1 MKTVGALLILLLAAC
16 GERSSSPPSEW
27 NDWSA
32 WVEARYPVSD
42 AGGHGPDIGS
52 DEWARALQQ
61 KLGIVDDQ
69 GHGPDIG
76 SAEWRAA
83 VQTKIS
89 H

>member
-1 MKTVGALLILLLAAC
+1 MKFLAALLLIALAGCADH
-16 GERSSSPPSEW
+16 SAPPEDW
-27 NDWSA
+27 EAWSA

-42 AGGHGPDIGS
+42 AQGHGPDIGS

-89 H
+89 Q

>member
-1 MKTVGALLILLLAAC
+1 MKFLAALLLISLAGCTDDPA
-16 GERSSSPPSEW
+16 PPEDW
-27 NDWSA
+27 EAWSA
-32 WVEARYPVSD
+32 WVEARYPISD